1 MVQTQHMQIWTYI
14 PCPAIMY
21 KSISRAFL
29 VLLCVPL
36 YPLAPQFLQPPNP
49 VSSNSSMSLIPCTSF
64 PRCCPIGCL
73 TVSTLA
79 ASLVNSFHLV
89 IPRHSCLFMSF
100 HDQHTLLWAVFCV
113 VSYVQ
118 ACPCVL
124 LMPTL
129 VFYLLWSPW
138 LYK

>member
-79 ASLVNSFHLV
+79 ASLVNSFHLCH
-89 IPRHSCLFMSF
+89 P
-100 HDQHTLLWAVFCV
+100 QTLLFIHVLSWSAHTPLGSLLRCFL
-113 VSYVQ
+113 
-118 ACPCVL
+118 CPGLSLCTSHAHL
-124 LMPTL
+124 SILPAL
-129 VFYLLWSPW
+129 KPLAL
-138 LYK
+138 